1 MSERPLAPPDG
12 WYEAELE
19 RLPLPSARE
28 TGLLFRTAGMVA
40 RAFGRR
46 GVPAVFVLLARHR
59 RLFWTWLLFAAQMM
73 PYGRLP
79 AIERELLILRA
90 AWLCR
95 CRYEWGQHVQV
106 AVRVGV
112 PDEDIVRVTKGA
124 RAFSSARIVALIEA
138 CDELLRDATLAA
150 PTMSRLQA
158 HLDPRDLTELMML
171 VGHYRMLAGLLNA
184 AALPLDADM
193 EVELE
198 AFEARV
204 EDLLTPGIEPRAR
217 R

>member
-1 MSERPLAPPDG
+1 MSARPLAPDEG
-12 WYEAELE
+12 WYEEE
-19 RLPLPSARE
+19 PGRLPLPSARE
-28 TGLLFRTAGMVA
+28 TGLLFRASGMVA

-79 AIERELLILRA
+79 AIERELLILRT

-95 CRYEWGQHVQV
+95 CRYEWGQHVQM

-112 PDEDIVRVTKGA
+112 ADADIVRVTEGA
-124 RAFSSARIVALIEA
+124 AAFESGRVRVMLEA
-138 CDELLRDATLAA
+138 CDELLRDASLGGPTLAMLR
-150 PTMSRLQA
+150 TY
-158 HLDPRDLTELMML
+158 LDPRDITELTML
-171 VGHYRMLAGLLNA
+171 VGHYRMLAGLINA

-193 EVELE
+193 EAELA

-204 EDLLTPGIEPRAR
+204 EGMR
-217 R
+217 

>member
-1 MSERPLAPPDG
+1 
-12 WYEAELE
+12 
-19 RLPLPSARE
+19 
-28 TGLLFRTAGMVA
+28 MVA

-79 AIERELLILRA
+79 AIERELLILRT

-95 CRYEWGQHVQV
+95 CRYEWGQHVQM

-112 PDEDIVRVTKGA
+112 ADADIVRVTEGA
-124 RAFSSARIVALIEA
+124 SAFESARVRVMLEA
-138 CDELLRDATLAA
+138 CDELLHDASLAA
-150 PTMSRLQA
+150 PTLAMLRTY
-158 HLDPRDLTELMML
+158 LDARDITELTML
-171 VGHYRMLAGLLNA
+171 VGHYRMLAGLINA

-193 EVELE
+193 EAELT

-204 EDLLTPGIEPRAR
+204 EGMRTPE
-217 R
+217 

>member
-1 MSERPLAPPDG
+1 MSAQPLTPSGG
-12 WYEAELE
+12 WYEEAAD
-19 RLPLPSARE
+19 RLPLPTARE
-28 TGLLFRTAGMVA
+28 TGLLFRTLG
-40 RAFGRR
+40 RLSCTFGRNS
-46 GVPAVFVLLARHR
+46 VPAVFVLLARHR

-79 AIERELLILRA
+79 ASERELLILRT

-95 CRYEWGQHVQV
+95 CRYEWGQHVQM

-112 PDEDIVRVTKGA
+112 SDQDIVRVTKGA
-124 RAFSSARIVALIEA
+124 AAFESARIRALLDA
-138 CDELLRDATLAA
+138 CDELLRDASLATPTL
-150 PTMSRLQA
+150 SNLQA
-158 HLDPRDLTELMML
+158 HLDPRDITELVML

-193 EVELE
+193 EAELA

-204 EDLLTPGIEPRAR
+204 CGR
-217 R
+217 